1 MSDLARLERLRF
13 EFSAEAAREKR
24 ALVARLA
31 RTRLTSAAAVKRLH
45 EVLLFLCA
53 YADDAALRSA
63 VERALAAFAARPD
76 LRRFRRAL
84 ESSGIAGTDLRYPFY
99 QATAARLARAFPA
112 RLEVA
117 WESLDDEQEQ
127 RLLDRLEFLTAH
139 AASPLVDELDLPL
152 REWLAR
158 LKSPREADG
167 AFLARRL
174 DGLAADPLVR
184 EILYDEVQPELVL
197 RAGAGTPSRTL
208 ARAGL
213 GTFVPRRAALRRT
226 RPMLPDVLAQRPR
239 VRTVT
244 PREGARLVEL
254 ARDAMV
260 TRSRDLDVFA
270 HGDPRDVRVLECEDG
285 LAFVAIGF
293 RPERRLLFEAV
304 YGFLTLQ
311 NDVPI
316 GYVLNSALFGSAE
329 IAYNVFDAFRGAE
342 AAHVYGWVLASVHHL
357 FGVDTFTVYPYQ
369 LGHENEE
376 GIASGAWWFYQRLGF
391 RPRHAPTLALMR
403 RELARMEARAGYR
416 SSPAVLR
423 RLARENVY
431 YSTGAVR
438 DDVIGLLAL
447 AELAEPGARL
457 LAACAGARQG
467 EGEEELAREVA
478 RRLGVRAPAGWSAD
492 EELWWRRWAP
502 VLAALPELERWSP
515 AERRAAVEVVRRKGG
530 RRESDFVR
538 VLDAHA
544 PLRHALRRAAA
555 RARGRTEARKPLS

>member
-1 MSDLARLERLRF
+1 MNDLARLEELRF

-24 ALVARLA
+24 RLVALLA
-31 RTRLTSAAAVKRLH
+31 RTRLASADAVRRLH
-45 EVLLFLCA
+45 EALLCLCA
-53 YADDAALRSA
+53 YADDAGLRAA
-63 VERALAAFAARPD
+63 VERVLAAFATRPD

-99 QATAARLARAFPA
+99 QATAARLARTYPA

-139 AASPLVDELDLPL
+139 VASPLVDELDLPL
-152 REWLAR
+152 RAWLAR
-158 LKSPREADG
+158 LKAPHEADG

-174 DGLAADPLVR
+174 DELAADPLVR

-213 GTFVPRRAALRRT
+213 GTFVPRRAALHRA
-226 RPMLPDVLAQRPR
+226 RPVLPDVLAQRPR
-239 VRTVT
+239 VRAVA
-244 PREGARLVEL
+244 PAEGARLIEL

-270 HGDPRDVRVLECEDG
+270 HGDPRDVRVLECADG

-329 IAYNVFDAFRGAE
+329 IAYNVFDAFRGGE
-342 AAHVYGWVLASVHHL
+342 AAHVYGWVLACVHHL

-403 RELARMEARAGYR
+403 RELARMQARPGHR
-416 SSPAVLR
+416 SPPAVLR

-431 YSTGAVR
+431 YASGARR
-438 DDVIGLLAL
+438 DDVIGVLSLAG
-447 AELAEPGARL
+447 LAEPGAQR
-457 LAACAGARQG
+457 LAARAGARQA

-478 RRLGVRAPAGWSAD
+478 RRLGVRAPRGWSA
-492 EELWWRRWAP
+492 EEALWWRRFAP

-515 AERRAAVEVVRRKGG
+515 GERRAAAEVVRRKGG
-530 RRESDFVR
+530 RRESDFVQA
-538 VLDAHA
+538 LDRHA
-544 PLRHALRRAAA
+544 PLRRALVRAAA
-555 RARGRTEARKPLS
+555 RTRARAGRHKPLS

>member
-13 EFSAEAAREKR
+13 EFSAEAARAKR

-31 RTRLTSAAAVKRLH
+31 RTRLGSAAAVRRLH

-53 YADDAALRSA
+53 YADDAALRTA
-63 VERALAAFAARPD
+63 VERALTAFAARPD
-76 LRRFRRAL
+76 LRRFKRAL

-117 WESLDDEQEQ
+117 WESLDDAEEQ

-139 AASPLVDELDLPL
+139 AAAPLVDELDLPL
-152 REWLAR
+152 RAWLAR
-158 LKSPREADG
+158 LKGPHEADG

-174 DGLAADPLVR
+174 DELAADPLVR

-197 RAGAGTPSRTL
+197 RAGPGTPSRTL

-226 RPMLPDVLAQRPR
+226 RPVLPDVLAQRPR
-239 VRTVT
+239 VRAVS
-244 PREGARLVEL
+244 PREGARLIEL
-254 ARDAMV
+254 ARNAMA
-260 TRSRDLDVFA
+260 TRSRDLDVFV
-270 HGDPRDVRVLECEDG
+270 HGDARDVRVLECEDG

-403 RELARMEARAGYR
+403 RELARQAARPGYR
-416 SSPAVLR
+416 SAPAVLR

-431 YSTGAVR
+431 YSTGAPR
-438 DDVIGLLAL
+438 DDVIGVLSLA
-447 AELAEPGARL
+447 ALAEPGARR
-457 LAACAGARQG
+457 LAARGS
-467 EGEEELAREVA
+467 EEELAQEVT
-478 RRLGVRAPAGWSAD
+478 RRLGQRAPRGWSAG
-492 EELWWRRWAP
+492 ERLWWRRFAP
-502 VLAALPELERWSP
+502 VLAALPELEQWSA
-515 AERRAAVEVVRRKGG
+515 AERRAALEVVRAKGG

-538 VLDAHA
+538 ALDAHT
-544 PLRHALRRAAA
+544 PLRRALLRAAA
-555 RARGRTEARKPLS
+555 RGRGRTDAANSMS

>member
-13 EFSAEAAREKR
+13 EFSAEGAREKR
-24 ALVARLA
+24 RLVARLA
-31 RTRLTSAAAVKRLH
+31 RARLASAAAVRRLH
-45 EVLLFLCA
+45 ELLLFLCA
-53 YADDAALRSA
+53 YADDGELRA
-63 VERALAAFAARPD
+63 EVERALAGFATRPD
-76 LRRFRRAL
+76 LRRFRDAL
-84 ESSGIAGTDLRYPFY
+84 ESSGIAGTALRYPFY
-99 QATAARLARAFPA
+99 QATATRLALAHPA
-112 RLEVA
+112 ELHVA

-152 REWLAR
+152 RTWLAR
-158 LKSPREADG
+158 LKSPREGDG

-174 DGLAADPLVR
+174 GELAGDPLVR

-208 ARAGL
+208 ARGEL
-213 GTFVPRRAALRRT
+213 GIFAPRHAPLRRS
-226 RPMLPDVLAQRPR
+226 RPVLPDVLALQPR
-239 VRTVT
+239 VRAVS

-254 ARDAMV
+254 ARNAMV

-270 HGDPRDVRVLECEDG
+270 HGDARDVRVLECEDG

-329 IAYNVFDAFRGAE
+329 VAYNVFDAFRGAE
-342 AAHVYGWVLASVHHL
+342 AAHVYGWVLACVHQL

-403 RELARMEARAGYR
+403 RELARMQARPGYR
-416 SSPAVLR
+416 SPPAMLR
-423 RLARENVY
+423 RLARENMY
-431 YSTGAVR
+431 YSSGKAR
-438 DDVIGLLAL
+438 DDVIGVLSL

-457 LAACAGARQG
+457 LAERYGACQA
-467 EGEEELAREVA
+467 EGEEALAREVA
-478 RRLGVRAPAGWSAD
+478 QRLGVRAPVGWSAG
-492 EELWWRRWAP
+492 ERLWWRRWAP
-502 VLAALPELERWSP
+502 VLAALPELEQWSP
-515 AERRAAVEVVRRKGG
+515 AERRAALGVVRAKGG

-538 VLDAHA
+538 ALDGHV
-544 PLRHALRRAAA
+544 PLRRALRRAAT
-555 RARGRTEARKPLS
+555 RARGRTGTRNPLS